1 MSKEV
6 NEILKYFKR
15 NNQTNE
21 KKDQIKS
28 YAQAL
33 TPLKNTREVLKIKET
48 FSNLQAKKFEKIQKI
63 INGEGKSKLRIHIT
77 TKEPLRKQVIV
88 LMSNDNKM
96 KFMEDS
102 STHIININR
111 VLKNIK
117 SKVMADFVQT
127 DQTGIIIATS
137 KVAAPLNLHKN
148 MNYIEADNI
157 EVPHLSQSKSYLKII
172 GIPYLLKNTN
182 TSLTADIVESI
193 IKNNHVFNNIAVISR
208 PRVIKVSLKSDIDII
223 WLNIWD
229 IQSESKAQ
237 GLTNRCFNL
246 ESYIITI

>member
-1 MSKEV
+1 
-6 NEILKYFKR
+6 
-15 NNQTNE
+15 
-21 KKDQIKS
+21 
-28 YAQAL
+28 
-33 TPLKNTREVLKIKET
+33 
-48 FSNLQAKKFEKIQKI
+48 
-63 INGEGKSKLRIHIT
+63 
-77 TKEPLRKQVIV
+77 
-88 LMSNDNKM
+88 
-96 KFMEDS
+96 MEDS

-172 GIPYLLKNTN
+172 GISYLLKNTN

-229 IQSESKAQ
+229 IQSESKAK

>member
-1 MSKEV
+1 VVVTTTFNRLSSPILAKLSKEV

-28 YAQAL
+28 YAQVL
-33 TPLKNTREVLKIKET
+33 TSLKNTREVLKIKET
-48 FSNLQAKKFEKIQKI
+48 FSNLQAKKFEDIQKI
-63 INGEGKSKLRIHIT
+63 INGEDKSKLRIHIT

-88 LMSNDNKM
+88 LMSNDNKV

-137 KVAAPLNLHKN
+137 KIAAPLNLHKN
-148 MNYIEADNI
+148 INYIEADNI

-182 TSLTADIVESI
+182 TFLTADIVESI

-208 PRVIKVSLKSDIDII
+208 LRVIKVSLKSDIDII
-223 WLNIWD
+223 WLD
-229 IQSESKAQ
+229 I
-237 GLTNRCFNL
+237 
-246 ESYIITI
+246 